1 MYKLMEDILYYR
13 IRLAFAER
21 VNKELVKTDKKHNV
35 EFWKEQISK
44 TEQELY
50 SELANKYR
58 HVL

>member
-1 MYKLMEDILYYR
+1 MYKPMEDILYYR
-13 IRLAFAER
+13 TRLAFAER

-50 SELANKYR
+50 SELANK
-58 HVL
+58 